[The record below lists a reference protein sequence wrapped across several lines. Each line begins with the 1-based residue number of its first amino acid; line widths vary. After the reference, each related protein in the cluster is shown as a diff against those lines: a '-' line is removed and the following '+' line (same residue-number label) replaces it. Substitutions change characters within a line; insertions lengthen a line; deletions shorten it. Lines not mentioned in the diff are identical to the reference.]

1 LFWNSSFNN
10 AATNSEII
18 RNLKLTAAHEI
29 GHMPGG
35 GNKTSHHAENM
46 LMGEDAYL
54 SENGHKLSA
63 KSILRF
69 RKTNQWQQP

>member
-1 LFWNSSFNN
+1 
-10 AATNSEII
+10 
-18 RNLKLTAAHEI
+18 
-29 GHMPGG
+29 MPGG